1 MRLTVLFFG
10 VLRERFGDEE
20 RLEQFPGS
28 TAGDLLRYYRV
39 VAPELGDLWSSI
51 AVAVNRTYATGALLL
66 SDGDEVALLPPVSGG
81 SQADRNLPR
90 LSLEMRYQSL
100 RRATRLRSLRRISP
114 AAERMPVPSRAKVP
128 GSGVE
133 AGIAF
138 TPVKTNVSS
147 L

>member
-1 MRLTVLFFG
+1 MAKTTFVKSTGLNRPTLPPRHSAYLSERLAGNVRKRAHSLGARGRYSGGYAGAMRLTVLFFG

-81 SQADRNLPR
+81 S
-90 LSLEMRYQSL
+90 
-100 RRATRLRSLRRISP
+100 
-114 AAERMPVPSRAKVP
+114 
-128 GSGVE
+128 
-133 AGIAF
+133 
-138 TPVKTNVSS
+138 SS
-147 L
+147 